1 MLRAI
6 PRHPRRISVKQ
17 IRASLDHLHETPL
30 AEDQRIG
37 DEADGRVRV
46 RATVADTPQLRWW
59 LLGFGDAVSV
69 QAPAEL
75 RQWFAQTA
83 AAMAA
88 SYAAWAGA
96 QGAAIEA

>member
-1 MLRAI
+1 MGALR
-6 PRHPRRISVKQ
+6 HRRS
-17 IRASLDHLHETPL
+17 IRLDARFTAAAANHLHETPL

-59 LLGFGDAVSV
+59 LLGFGDAVTV

-75 RQWFAQTA
+75 RQ
-83 AAMAA
+83 
-88 SYAAWAGA
+88 
-96 QGAAIEA
+96 

>member
-1 MLRAI
+1 M
-6 PRHPRRISVKQ
+6 
-17 IRASLDHLHETPL
+17 
-30 AEDQRIG
+30 
-37 DEADGRVRV
+37 RV

-59 LLGFGDAVSV
+59 LLGFGDAVTV

-83 AAMAA
+83 VAMAA

-96 QGAAIEA
+96 QGAAIEARRRGTFIRERSSRASLFRS